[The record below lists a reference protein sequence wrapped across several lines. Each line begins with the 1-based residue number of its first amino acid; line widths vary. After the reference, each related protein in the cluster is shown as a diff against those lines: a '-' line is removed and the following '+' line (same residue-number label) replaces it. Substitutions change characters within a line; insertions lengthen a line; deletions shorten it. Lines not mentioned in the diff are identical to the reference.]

1 MNFQELIN
9 VFIEGAKEGVA
20 GTAKRPGNLKI
31 EGNQLIHYNTP
42 ILERY
47 GNKFILNITRY
58 SLQTGQVQK
67 KVKETIPEENLIYVK
82 SVEKGPQTTLKS
94 FIK

>member
-9 VFIEGAKEGVA
+9 SFIEGKKNGVA
-20 GTAKRPGNLKI
+20 GTTNKPGNLKI
-31 EGNQLIHYNTP
+31 ENDQLIHYNTP

-58 SLQTGQVQK
+58 SLQTSMVQK
-67 KVKETIPEENLIYVK
+67 KIKASIPEDNLIFVK
-82 SVEKGPQTTLKS
+82 SVGKDLQITLKD
-94 FIK
+94 FIQ